1 MKKKSI
7 VTILTLFL
15 IFNSITVLADSG
27 VRIYQSEN
35 GPVKVPSNPQ
45 RVVVLSTFAGNVLA
59 LGVNIVG
66 ADSWAKN
73 NSNYDLAGVST
84 VSDHNLEQILALNP
98 DLIIGLSNLKNINRL
113 KKIAPTVTF
122 TYGRLG
128 YLEQHLEI
136 AKLLNKEKTAKE
148 WIADFKARTKKIG
161 KAIKDKIGSDATVTV
176 IETSAKELY
185 VFGKNWGRGTEI
197 LYQEMN
203 LKMPQSVKEL
213 VSENGYQTLS
223 FEVLP
228 EIVGDYLIISQ
239 TSGSEIAFQKTA
251 TYQNIPAVKQEK
263 VFTAPADKFYFN
275 DPITLEYQLQFIK
288 NNFLSN

>member
-7 VTILTLFL
+7 ATILTLFL

-148 WIADFKARTKKIG
+148 WIAYFKARTKKIG

>member
-122 TYGRLG
+122 TYGRLS

>member
-1 MKKKSI
+1 

>member
-7 VTILTLFL
+7 ATILTLFL

-228 EIVGDYLIISQ
+228 EIVDDYLIISQ